1 VTVSESQPLLCDVIA
16 APTMAELRAR
26 RAAVENAGP
35 AGGGGADLIELR
47 LDTVDRPDV
56 AGALQGRRRPVLV
69 TCRATWEGGHFKGSE
84 EERQRILRE
93 ALETGAEYVD
103 IEWKAQGV
111 DRWLRP
117 EDRPRV
123 VLSFHD
129 FERMPADLAGV
140 VREMRATGAGV
151 VKVAARAKALRDL
164 LPLLEAGRAHAASGG
179 EASAAASASASVG
192 AAAAAGQRTVLIA
205 MGMSGVASRILAA
218 HFRSCWTY
226 AGPAVAPGQIEASR
240 LLDEF
245 RFRSITPH
253 TQVYAVVGQPITHSI
268 SPAMHNAAFAAEGID
283 AVYIPCEAAD
293 IDDFF
298 VLAEALPIVGASV
311 TAPFKLDAY
320 ERSEAMDDDV
330 KQVGAANTLRR
341 KANGSGN
348 GSANGSGWE
357 SRNTD
362 VAGFMAPLPS
372 RLTLR
377 GARAAI
383 LGTGGAARA
392 VAVGLGAAGA
402 IVTVHARNTAN
413 GTEVAALAN
422 GSVRAWGGPG
432 DSLGLDGGAAQG
444 DGEHWDLL
452 VNTTPIGTFPAVTDT
467 PIEALTRVPAGQLKG
482 RVAYDLV
489 YNPRPT
495 RLLRDAAAAG
505 CATLD
510 GLDMLVEQAA
520 RQFEW
525 WTGRKPSTEVMR
537 EAAERRLAEMAAE
550 DTAHERANE
559 GAATQR

>member
-1 VTVSESQPLLCDVIA
+1 VTAFQSQPLLCDVIA
-16 APTMAELRAR
+16 VPTMAELRAQR
-26 RAAVENAGP
+26 TAVENAGP
-35 AGGGGADLIELR
+35 AGGAGADLIELR

-56 AGALQGRRRPVLV
+56 AAALQSRRRPVLV
-69 TCRATWEGGHFKGSE
+69 TCRASWEGGHFKGSE
-84 EERQRILRE
+84 EERQRILRD
-93 ALETGAEYVD
+93 ALDAGAEYVD

-111 DRWLRP
+111 DRWLRA
-117 EDRPRV
+117 EDKPRV
-123 VLSFHD
+123 VRSFHD
-129 FERMPADLAGV
+129 FEGMPADLAGV
-140 VREMRATGAGV
+140 VRDMRATGSGV
-151 VKVAARAKALRDL
+151 VKVAARARALRDL
-164 LPLLEAGRAHAASGG
+164 LPLLDVGRAHAANGSI
-179 EASAAASASASVG
+179 ASAGIAG
-192 AAAAAGQRTVLIA
+192 ARAEGGQRTVLIA

-240 LLDEF
+240 LLHEF
-245 RFRSITPH
+245 RFRTITPH
-253 TQVYAVVGQPITHSI
+253 TRVYAVVGQPITHSI

-298 VLAEALPIVGASV
+298 ALAEILPIAGASV

-341 KANGSGN
+341 RASANGSL
-348 GSANGSGWE
+348 NGSGWE

-362 VAGFMAPLPS
+362 VAGFMAPLHA
-372 RLTLR
+372 RLALH

-402 IVTVHARNTAN
+402 AVTVHARNTAA
-413 GTEVAALAN
+413 GAEVAALAN
-422 GSVRAWGGPG
+422 GSVCAWGGPS
-432 DSLGLDGGAAQG
+432 DSLGLDGGADATS
-444 DGEHWDLL
+444 WDLL

-537 EAAERRLAEMAAE
+537 AAAERRLIEMSQE
-550 DTAHERANE
+550 KDL
-559 GAATQR
+559 

>member
-1 VTVSESQPLLCDVIA
+1 VTVPEPLPMLCDVIT

-26 RAAVENAGP
+26 RTAVEDAGP
-35 AGGGGADLIELR
+35 AGGAGADLIELR

-69 TCRATWEGGHFKGSE
+69 TCRAVWEGGHFKGSE
-84 EERQRILRE
+84 DERQRILRE
-93 ALETGAEYVD
+93 ALEAGAEYVD
-103 IEWKAQGV
+103 IEWKARGV
-111 DRWLRP
+111 EQWLRP
-117 EDRPRV
+117 ADRPRV

-129 FERMPADLAGV
+129 FENMPADLSGV
-140 VREMRATGAGV
+140 VREMRATGSGV

-164 LPLLEAGRAHAASGG
+164 LALLDVGRAHAAGG
-179 EASAAASASASVG
+179 GDGSAG
-192 AAAAAGQRTVLIA
+192 APSGQRTVLIA

-226 AGPAVAPGQIEASR
+226 AGAAVAPGQIDASR
-240 LLDEF
+240 LLHEF
-245 RFRSITPH
+245 RFRSLTPR
-253 TQVYAVVGQPITHSI
+253 TQVYAVVGQPIAHSI

-298 VLAEALPIVGASV
+298 ALAEALPIAGASV

-341 KANGSGN
+341 HASGR
-348 GSANGSGWE
+348 GWE

-362 VAGFMAPLPS
+362 VAGFMAPLHA
-372 RLTLR
+372 RLTLS

-402 IVTVHARNTAN
+402 IVTVHARNTAA
-413 GTEVAALAN
+413 GAEVAALAN
-422 GSVRAWGGPG
+422 GAVRSWGGPS
-432 DSLGLDGGAAQG
+432 DTLGLGGEVDARETADRAAS
-444 DGEHWDLL
+444 WDLL
-452 VNTTPIGTFPAVTDT
+452 VNTTPIGTFPAVTET
-467 PIEALTRVPAGQLKG
+467 PVESLARVPAGQLKG

-495 RLLRDAAAAG
+495 RLLREAAAAG
-505 CATLD
+505 CVTFD

-537 EAAERRLAEMAAE
+537 KAAERRLIQMSAEQ
-550 DTAHERANE
+550 TADESAVTHR
-559 GAATQR
+559 

>member
-1 VTVSESQPLLCDVIA
+1 MTVRESQPLLCDVIA
-16 APTMAELRAR
+16 APTMSELRAR
-26 RAAVENAGP
+26 RVAVENAGP
-35 AGGGGADLIELR
+35 AGGAGADLIELR

-56 AGALQGRRRPVLV
+56 AGALQGRRRPALV
-69 TCRATWEGGHFKGSE
+69 TCRAAWEGGHFKGSE

-93 ALETGAEYVD
+93 ALAAGAEYVD

-111 DRWLRP
+111 DRWLPR
-117 EDRPRV
+117 EDRSRV

-129 FERMPADLAGV
+129 FESMPPDVAGV
-140 VREMRATGAGV
+140 VRDMRARGTGI
-151 VKVAARAKALRDL
+151 VKVAARAKTLRDL
-164 LPLLEAGRAHAASGG
+164 LPLLEAGRAQAAASGG
-179 EASAAASASASVG
+179 DASATGDGRAGMGDAG
-192 AAAAAGQRTVLIA
+192 GQRTVLIA

-218 HFRSCWTY
+218 HFQSCWTY

-240 LLDEF
+240 LLNEF
-245 RFRSITPH
+245 RFRSITPR
-253 TQVYAVVGQPITHSI
+253 TSVYAVVGQPIAHSI

-293 IDDFF
+293 FEDFLA
-298 VLAEALPIVGASV
+298 LAEILPIAGASV

-341 KANGSGN
+341 KTNG
-348 GSANGSGWE
+348 GWE
-357 SRNTD
+357 GRNTD
-362 VAGFMAPLPS
+362 VAGFMAPLHS

-413 GTEVAALAN
+413 GAEVAALAN
-422 GSVRAWGGPG
+422 GSVRTWGGPS
-432 DSLGLDGGAAQG
+432 DSLGLDGERAAA
-444 DGEHWDLL
+444 WDLL
-452 VNTTPIGTFPAVTDT
+452 VNTTPIGTFPAVTET
-467 PIEALTRVPAGQLKG
+467 PVESLTRVHAGQLKG

-525 WTGRKPSTEVMR
+525 WTGRKPSTEAMR
-537 EAAERRLAEMAAE
+537 AAAERRLAEMAAE
-550 DTAHERANE
+550 EQSHD
-559 GAATQR
+559 

>member
-1 VTVSESQPLLCDVIA
+1 MPGRNTSTSS
-16 APTMAELRAR
+16 
-26 RAAVENAGP
+26 
-35 AGGGGADLIELR
+35 
-47 LDTVDRPDV
+47 
-56 AGALQGRRRPVLV
+56 GRRR
-69 TCRATWEGGHFKGSE
+69 ASSGGCGP
-84 EERQRILRE
+84 RI
-93 ALETGAEYVD
+93 D
-103 IEWKAQGV
+103 
-111 DRWLRP
+111 
-117 EDRPRV
+117 PRV

-129 FERMPADLAGV
+129 FENMPADLAGV
-140 VREMRATGAGV
+140 VREMRATGTGV

-164 LPLLEAGRAHAASGG
+164 LPLLEAGRAHAASD
-179 EASAAASASASVG
+179 
-192 AAAAAGQRTVLIA
+192 GQRTVLIA

-226 AGPAVAPGQIEASR
+226 AGPAVAPGQIDASR
-240 LLDEF
+240 LLNEF
-245 RFRSITPH
+245 RFRTITPR
-253 TQVYAVVGQPITHSI
+253 TQVYAVVGQPIAHSI

-298 VLAEALPIVGASV
+298 ALAEALPIVGASV

-341 KANGSGN
+341 HANVTGGK
-348 GSANGSGWE
+348 GWE

-362 VAGFMAPLPS
+362 VAGFMAPLPA

-402 IVTVHARNTAN
+402 IVTVHARNTTA
-413 GTEVAALAN
+413 GAEVAALAN
-422 GSVRAWGGPG
+422 GGVRAWGGPS
-432 DSLGLDGGAAQG
+432 DSLGLGSEG
-444 DGEHWDLL
+444 DVAESASWDLL
-452 VNTTPIGTFPAVTDT
+452 VNTTPIGTFPAVTET
-467 PIEALTRVPAGQLKG
+467 PVESLARVPAGQLKG

-495 RLLRDAAAAG
+495 RLLREAAAAG

-537 EAAERRLAEMAAE
+537 AAAERRLTEMAAE
-550 DTAHERANE
+550 EQSHD
-559 GAATQR
+559 

>member
-16 APTMAELRAR
+16 APTMAELRTR
-26 RAAVENAGP
+26 RTAVEQAGP
-35 AGGGGADLIELR
+35 AGGAGADLIELR

-69 TCRATWEGGHFKGSE
+69 TCRAAWEGGHFKGSE

-93 ALETGAEYVD
+93 ALEAGADYVD

-117 EDRPRV
+117 EDRARV

-140 VREMRATGAGV
+140 VREMRATGSGV
-151 VKVAARAKALRDL
+151 VKVAARSNALRDL
-164 LPLLEAGRAHAASGG
+164 LPLLEVGRAHAASAGAGG
-179 EASAAASASASVG
+179 G
-192 AAAAAGQRTVLIA
+192 ANQRLVLIA
-205 MGMSGVASRILAA
+205 MGMTGVASRILAA

-226 AGPAVAPGQIEASR
+226 AGSEVAPGQIEGSR
-240 LLDEF
+240 LLNEF
-245 RFRSITPH
+245 RFRSITPR
-253 TQVYAVVGQPITHSI
+253 TQVYAVVGHPIAHSI

-298 VLAEALPIVGASV
+298 ALAEALPIVGSSV

-330 KQVGAANTLRR
+330 RRVGAANTLRR
-341 KANGSGN
+341 KGA
-348 GSANGSGWE
+348 ANGSGWE

-362 VAGFMAPLPS
+362 VAGFMAPLHA
-372 RLTLR
+372 RLPLR

-402 IVTVHARNTAN
+402 IVTVHARNTTA
-413 GTEVAALAN
+413 GGEVAALASGN
-422 GSVRAWGGPG
+422 VRAWGGPS
-432 DSLGLDGGAAQG
+432 DPLGLAGAGPAATAGTGASGEGAAS
-444 DGEHWDLL
+444 WDLL
-452 VNTTPIGTFPAVTDT
+452 VNTTPIGTFPAVMET
-467 PIEALTRVPAGQLKG
+467 PLESLARVPAGQLKG

-525 WTGRKPSTEVMR
+525 WTGRRPSVDVMR
-537 EAAERRLAEMAAE
+537 AAAERRLTEMAAAE
-550 DTAHERANE
+550 QSHEQALR
-559 GAATQR
+559 R

>member
-1 VTVSESQPLLCDVIA
+1 VSESQPLLCDVIA

-26 RAAVENAGP
+26 RTAVEQAGP
-35 AGGGGADLIELR
+35 AGGAGADLIELR

-56 AGALQGRRRPVLV
+56 AGALEGRRRPVLV

-93 ALETGAEYVD
+93 ALDAGAEYVD

-117 EDRPRV
+117 KDRPRV
-123 VLSFHD
+123 VVSFHD

-140 VREMRATGAGV
+140 VREMRATGSGV
-151 VKVAARAKALRDL
+151 VKVAARSNALRDL
-164 LPLLEAGRAHAASGG
+164 LPLLEAGRAHAASG
-179 EASAAASASASVG
+179 ADAI
-192 AAAAAGQRTVLIA
+192 AAAGQRLVLIA
-205 MGMSGVASRILAA
+205 MGMTGVASRILAA
-218 HFRSCWTY
+218 HFGSCWTY
-226 AGPAVAPGQIEASR
+226 AGSAVAPGQIDASR

-245 RFRSITPH
+245 HFRSITPR
-253 TQVYAVVGQPITHSI
+253 TQVYAVVGQPIAHSI

-298 VLAEALPIVGASV
+298 ALAEALPIAGSSV

-320 ERSEAMDDDV
+320 QRSEAMDDDV

-341 KANGSGN
+341 A
-348 GSANGSGWE
+348 ANGSGWE

-362 VAGFMAPLPS
+362 VAGFMAPLHA

-377 GARAAI
+377 GAHAAI

-402 IVTVHARNTAN
+402 IVTVHARNTTA
-413 GTEVAALAN
+413 GAEVAALAN
-422 GSVRAWGGPG
+422 GSVRAWGGPA
-432 DSLGLDGGAAQG
+432 DSLGLAGGGETAGADDAAS
-444 DGEHWDLL
+444 WDLL
-452 VNTTPIGTFPAVTDT
+452 VNTTPIGTFPAVMDT
-467 PIEALTRVPAGQLKG
+467 PVESLARVPAGHLKG

-495 RLLRDAAAAG
+495 RLLREAAAAG

-525 WTGRKPSTEVMR
+525 WTGRRPSTDVMR
-537 EAAERRLAEMAAE
+537 AAAERRLTEMAAE
-550 DTAHERANE
+550 DSTHDQAL
-559 GAATQR
+559 GLTVQGFQRPRR

>member
-1 VTVSESQPLLCDVIA
+1 VTVSESQPLLCDVVA
-16 APTMAELRAR
+16 VPTMAELRAR
-26 RAAVENAGP
+26 RTAIENAGP
-35 AGGGGADLIELR
+35 AGGAGADLIELR

-56 AGALQGRRRPVLV
+56 AAALQGRRRPVLV
-69 TCRATWEGGHFKGSE
+69 TCRAPWEGGHFKGSE
-84 EERQRILRE
+84 DERQRILRE
-93 ALETGAEYVD
+93 ALEAGAEYVD

-111 DRWLRP
+111 ERWLRP
-117 EDRPRV
+117 EDKPRV

-129 FERMPADLAGV
+129 FEGMPADLAGV
-140 VREMRATGAGV
+140 VRDMRATGSGI

-164 LPLLEAGRAHAASGG
+164 LPLLEVGRANAGG
-179 EASAAASASASVG
+179 GGVGAGALADASASAG
-192 AAAAAGQRTVLIA
+192 AAAGGQRIVLIA

-218 HFRSCWTY
+218 HFRSCFTY

-240 LLDEF
+240 LLNEF
-245 RFRSITPH
+245 RFRSLTPRTH
-253 TQVYAVVGQPITHSI
+253 IYAVVGQPIAHSI

-298 VLAEALPIVGASV
+298 ALAEILPIAGASV

-341 KANGSGN
+341 RATANGN
-348 GSANGSGWE
+348 VSANGSSWE

-362 VAGFMAPLPS
+362 VAGFMAPLHS

-413 GTEVAALAN
+413 GAEVAALAN

-432 DSLGLDGGAAQG
+432 DSLGLDEAAGVDDGAS
-444 DGEHWDLL
+444 WDLL
-452 VNTTPIGTFPAVTDT
+452 VNTTPIGTYPAVTDT
-467 PIEALTRVPAGQLKG
+467 PIEALTRVPTGRLAG

-495 RLLRDAAAAG
+495 RMLRDAAAAG

-525 WTGRKPSTEVMR
+525 WTGRRPSTEVMR
-537 EAAERRLAEMAAE
+537 AAAERRLTDMAAE
-550 DTAHERANE
+550 EQSHD
-559 GAATQR
+559 

>member
-1 VTVSESQPLLCDVIA
+1 
-16 APTMAELRAR
+16 MAELRAR
-26 RAAVENAGP
+26 RTAVENAGP
-35 AGGGGADLIELR
+35 AGGAGADLIELR

-56 AGALQGRRRPVLV
+56 AAALQGRRRPVLV
-69 TCRATWEGGHFKGSE
+69 TCRAVWEGGHFKGSE

-93 ALETGAEYVD
+93 ALEAGAEYVD

-129 FERMPADLAGV
+129 FESMPADLAGV
-140 VREMRATGAGV
+140 VRDMRATGAGV
-151 VKVAARAKALRDL
+151 VKVAARAKELRDL
-164 LPLLEAGRAHAASGG
+164 LPLLDVGRT
-179 EASAAASASASVG
+179 AAADK
-192 AAAAAGQRTVLIA
+192 QRTVLIA

-218 HFRSCWTY
+218 HFRSCFTY

-240 LLDEF
+240 LLNEF
-245 RFRSITPH
+245 RFRNITPR
-253 TQVYAVVGQPITHSI
+253 TQVYAVVGQPIAHSI

-283 AVYIPCEAAD
+283 AVYIPCEASD

-298 VLAEALPIVGASV
+298 ALAEALPIVGSSV
-311 TAPFKLDAY
+311 TAPFKLDAH
-320 ERSEAMDDDV
+320 ERSEAMDEDV

-341 KANGSGN
+341 KANGS
-348 GSANGSGWE
+348 ATRSGWE

-362 VAGFMAPLPS
+362 VAGFMAPLHS

-392 VAVGLGAAGA
+392 VAVGLGVAGA
-402 IVTVHARNTAN
+402 IVTVHARNTTA
-413 GTEVAALAN
+413 GAEVAALAN

-432 DSLGLDGGAAQG
+432 DSLGLDGAGETAGADAAAS
-444 DGEHWDLL
+444 WDLL
-452 VNTTPIGTFPAVTDT
+452 VNTTPIGTFPAVTET
-467 PIEALTRVPAGQLKG
+467 PIEALTRVAAGQLKG

-525 WTGRKPSTEVMR
+525 WTGRRPSPEVMR
-537 EAAERRLAEMAAE
+537 AAAERRLTEMAAE
-550 DTAHERANE
+550 EQSHD
-559 GAATQR
+559 

>member
-1 VTVSESQPLLCDVIA
+1 VTASQSQPLLCDVIA
-16 APTMAELRAR
+16 VPTMAELRAR
-26 RAAVENAGP
+26 RTAVENAGP
-35 AGGGGADLIELR
+35 AGGAGADLIELR

-56 AGALQGRRRPVLV
+56 AAALQSRRRPVLV
-69 TCRATWEGGHFKGSE
+69 TCRASWEGGHFKGSE
-84 EERQRILRE
+84 EERQRILRD
-93 ALETGAEYVD
+93 ALDAGAEYVD
-103 IEWKAQGV
+103 IEWKAPNV

-117 EDRPRV
+117 EDKPRV
-123 VLSFHD
+123 VRSFHD
-129 FERMPADLAGV
+129 FEGMPADLAGV
-140 VREMRATGAGV
+140 VRDMRATGSGI

-164 LPLLEAGRAHAASGG
+164 LPLLEVGRAHTANGG
-179 EASAAASASASVG
+179 IAG
-192 AAAAAGQRTVLIA
+192 AGVEGGQRIVLIA

-240 LLDEF
+240 LLHEF
-245 RFRSITPH
+245 RFRAITPH
-253 TQVYAVVGQPITHSI
+253 THAYAVVGQPITHSI

-298 VLAEALPIVGASV
+298 ALAEILPIVGASV

-341 KANGSGN
+341 KASASGSGN
-348 GSANGSGWE
+348 GSVNGSGWE

-362 VAGFMAPLPS
+362 VAGFMAPLHS

-402 IVTVHARNTAN
+402 AVTVHARNTAA
-413 GTEVAALAN
+413 GAEVAALAN
-422 GSVRAWGGPG
+422 GSVRAWGGPS
-432 DSLGLDGGAAQG
+432 DSLGLEGPDNQGAQ
-444 DGEHWDLL
+444 WDLL

-467 PIEALTRVPAGQLKG
+467 PVESLARVPAGQLKG

-495 RLLRDAAAAG
+495 RLLRDAAEAG

-537 EAAERRLAEMAAE
+537 AAAERRLIEMSKE
-550 DTAHERANE
+550 KDL
-559 GAATQR
+559 

>member
-16 APTMAELRAR
+16 VPTMAELRAR
-26 RAAVENAGP
+26 RTAVENAGP
-35 AGGGGADLIELR
+35 AGGAGADLIELR

-69 TCRATWEGGHFKGSE
+69 TCRAPWEGGHFKGSE

-93 ALETGAEYVD
+93 ALDAGAEYVD
-103 IEWKAQGV
+103 IEWKAPGV

-117 EDRPRV
+117 EHRPRV

-129 FERMPADLAGV
+129 FEGMPADLAGV
-140 VREMRATGAGV
+140 VRDMRATGSGV
-151 VKVAARAKALRDL
+151 VKVAGRAKTLRDL
-164 LPLLEAGRAHAASGG
+164 LPLLEVGRAHAASVGGDASAGGG
-179 EASAAASASASVG
+179 ELAGASG
-192 AAAAAGQRTVLIA
+192 ARQRTVLIA

-240 LLDEF
+240 LLNEF
-245 RFRSITPH
+245 RFRSITPR
-253 TQVYAVVGQPITHSI
+253 TLIYAVVGQPIAHSI

-298 VLAEALPIVGASV
+298 ALAGILPIVGASV

-341 KANGSGN
+341 KAN
-348 GSANGSGWE
+348 ANGSGWE

-362 VAGFMAPLPS
+362 VAGFMAPLHT

-402 IVTVHARNTAN
+402 IVTVHARNTTA
-413 GTEVAALAN
+413 GAEVAALAN

-432 DSLGLDGGAAQG
+432 DPLGLDAGEAAGAAAQ
-444 DGEHWDLL
+444 DTATWDLL
-452 VNTTPIGTFPAVTDT
+452 VNTTPIGTFPAVADT
-467 PIEALTRVPAGQLKG
+467 PVEALARVRAGRLEG

-525 WTGRKPSTEVMR
+525 WTGRKPSVEVMR
-537 EAAERRLAEMAAE
+537 AAAERRLIEMSAVE
-550 DTAHERANE
+550 TADESAV
-559 GAATQR
+559 TQR

>member
-1 VTVSESQPLLCDVIA
+1 MTVSGSQPLLCDVVA
-16 APTMAELRAR
+16 VPTMAELRAR
-26 RAAVENAGP
+26 RTAIEEAGP
-35 AGGGGADLIELR
+35 AGGAGADLIELR

-56 AGALQGRRRPVLV
+56 AAALEGRRRPVLV
-69 TCRATWEGGHFKGSE
+69 TCRAAWEGGHFKGSE

-93 ALETGAEYVD
+93 ALDAGAEYVD
-103 IEWKAQGV
+103 IEWKAEGV

-117 EDRPRV
+117 ADRPRV
-123 VLSFHD
+123 VRSFHD
-129 FERMPADLAGV
+129 FEGMPADFAGV
-140 VREMRATGAGV
+140 VREMRATGSGV

-164 LPLLEAGRAHAASGG
+164 LPLLEAGRA
-179 EASAAASASASVG
+179 AASAG
-192 AAAAAGQRTVLIA
+192 ADAAAGQRTVLIA
-205 MGMSGVASRILAA
+205 MGISGVASRILAA

-226 AGPAVAPGQIEASR
+226 AGPAVAPGQIESSR
-240 LLDEF
+240 LLGEF
-245 RFRSITPH
+245 RFRGITPR
-253 TQVYAVVGQPITHSI
+253 TAIYAVVGQPIAHSI

-283 AVYIPCEAAD
+283 AVYIPCEAVD

-298 VLAEALPIVGASV
+298 ALAEILPIAGASV

-330 KQVGAANTLRR
+330 TQVGAANTLRR
-341 KANGSGN
+341 KAGVNGSG
-348 GSANGSGWE
+348 GSAWE

-372 RLTLR
+372 RMTLR

-402 IVTVHARNTAN
+402 VVTVHARNTAN
-413 GTEVAALAN
+413 GAEVAALAN
-422 GSVRAWGGPG
+422 GSVRAWGGPA
-432 DSLGLDGGAAQG
+432 DSLGLEGGADAAS
-444 DGEHWDLL
+444 WDLI

-467 PIEALTRVPAGQLKG
+467 PVEALTRVPAGQLKG

-495 RLLRDAAAAG
+495 RLLREAAAAG

-525 WTGRKPSTEVMR
+525 WTGRRPSTEVMR
-537 EAAERRLAEMAAE
+537 AAAERRLSEMS
-550 DTAHERANE
+550 HEKDH
-559 GAATQR
+559 

>member
-1 VTVSESQPLLCDVIA
+1 VTLSVDQPLICDVIA

-26 RAAVENAGP
+26 RTAVENSGQ
-35 AGGGGADLIELR
+35 ADLIELR
-47 LDTVDRPDV
+47 LDMVDRPDV

-69 TCRATWEGGHFKGSE
+69 TCRAPFEGGHFKGSE

-93 ALETGAEYVD
+93 ALEAGAEYVD
-103 IEWKAQGV
+103 VEWKAQGV

-117 EDRPRV
+117 EDRSRV

-129 FERMPADLAGV
+129 FEGMPADLAAV
-140 VREMRATGAGV
+140 VREMRATGSGV

-164 LPLLEAGRAHAASGG
+164 LPLLDVGRTG
-179 EASAAASASASVG
+179 EG
-192 AAAAAGQRTVLIA
+192 AAGQRTVLIA

-240 LLDEF
+240 LLNEF
-245 RFRSITPH
+245 RFRAITPR
-253 TQVYAVVGQPITHSI
+253 TQVYAVVGQPIAHSI

-283 AVYIPCEAAD
+283 AVYIPCEAVD
-293 IDDFF
+293 FDDF
-298 VLAEALPIVGASV
+298 VALAEILPIAGASV

-341 KANGSGN
+341 KASA
-348 GSANGSGWE
+348 SANGSAWE

-362 VAGFMAPLPS
+362 VAGFMAPLNS

-402 IVTVHARNTAN
+402 IVTVHARNTTN
-413 GTEVAALAN
+413 GAEVAALAN
-422 GSVRAWGGPG
+422 GSVHAWGGPG
-432 DSLGLDGGAAQG
+432 DSLGLDGGDAA
-444 DGEHWDLL
+444 WDLI
-452 VNTTPIGTFPAVTDT
+452 VNTTPIGTFPAVLDT
-467 PIEALTRVPAGQLKG
+467 PVEALARVRAGQLAG

-525 WTGRKPSTEVMR
+525 WTGRKPSTEIMR
-537 EAAERRLAEMAAE
+537 AAAERRLAEMAAE
-550 DTAHERANE
+550 EQSHEEQVSR
-559 GAATQR
+559 R

>member
-1 VTVSESQPLLCDVIA
+1 LVGLFNFAARKNREPRLSPRRLTVTASESQPLLCDVIA

-26 RAAVENAGP
+26 RTAVEQAGP
-35 AGGGGADLIELR
+35 PGGAGADLIELR

-56 AGALQGRRRPVLV
+56 AEALQGRRRPVLV
-69 TCRATWEGGHFKGSE
+69 TCRAAWEGGHFKGSE
-84 EERQRILRE
+84 EERQQILRD
-93 ALETGAEYVD
+93 ALDAGAEYVD

-140 VREMRATGAGV
+140 VREMRATGSGV
-151 VKVAARAKALRDL
+151 VKVAARSKALRDL
-164 LPLLEAGRAHAASGG
+164 LPLLDVGRAHAASGG
-179 EASAAASASASVG
+179 DAIAG
-192 AAAAAGQRTVLIA
+192 ANQRLVLIA
-205 MGMSGVASRILAA
+205 MGMTGVASRILAA

-226 AGPAVAPGQIEASR
+226 AGSEVAPGQIDASR

-245 RFRSITPH
+245 RFRSITPR
-253 TQVYAVVGQPITHSI
+253 TQVYAVVGHPIAHSI

-298 VLAEALPIVGASV
+298 ALAEALPIVGSSV

-320 ERSEAMDDDV
+320 QRSEAVDDDV
-330 KQVGAANTLRR
+330 KQVGAANTLRH
-341 KANGSGN
+341 KAT
-348 GSANGSGWE
+348 ANGSGWE

-362 VAGFMAPLPS
+362 VAGFMAPLHA

-392 VAVGLGAAGA
+392 VVAGLGAAGA
-402 IVTVHARNTAN
+402 IVTVHARNTAA
-413 GTEVAALAN
+413 GEEVAALAN
-422 GSVRAWGGPG
+422 GSVRAWGGPS
-432 DSLGLDGGAAQG
+432 DSLELAA
-444 DGEHWDLL
+444 WDLL
-452 VNTTPIGTFPAVTDT
+452 VNTTPIGTFPAVSET
-467 PIEALTRVPAGQLKG
+467 PVESLARVPVGQLKG

-495 RLLRDAAAAG
+495 RLLREAAAAG

-525 WTGRKPSTEVMR
+525 WTGRRPSTEVMR
-537 EAAERRLAEMAAE
+537 AAAERRLEEM
-550 DTAHERANE
+550 
-559 GAATQR
+559 

>member
-1 VTVSESQPLLCDVIA
+1 MTVSESQPLLCDVVA

-26 RAAVENAGP
+26 RTAVENAGP
-35 AGGGGADLIELR
+35 AGGAGADLIELR

-56 AGALQGRRRPVLV
+56 AAALQGRRRPVLV

-84 EERQRILRE
+84 DERQRILRE
-93 ALETGAEYVD
+93 ALEAGAEYVD

-117 EDRPRV
+117 EDRSRV
-123 VLSFHD
+123 VLSYHD
-129 FERMPADLAGV
+129 FERMPSDLAGV
-140 VREMRATGAGV
+140 VREMRATGSGV

-164 LPLLEAGRAHAASGG
+164 LPLLEVGRAQAA
-179 EASAAASASASVG
+179 G
-192 AAAAAGQRTVLIA
+192 AGGQRTVLIA

-240 LLDEF
+240 LLNEF
-245 RFRSITPH
+245 RFRSITPR
-253 TQVYAVVGQPITHSI
+253 TQVYAVVGQPIAHSI

-283 AVYIPCEAAD
+283 AVYIPCEAVD
-293 IDDFF
+293 FDDFLA
-298 VLAEALPIVGASV
+298 LAEILPIVGASV

-320 ERSEAMDDDV
+320 ERGEAMDDDV
-330 KQVGAANTLRR
+330 KQVGAANTLRL
-341 KANGSGN
+341 KASVNGSG
-348 GSANGSGWE
+348 SAWE

-372 RLTLR
+372 RMTLR

-402 IVTVHARNTAN
+402 IVTVHARNTTSGA
-413 GTEVAALAN
+413 EVAALAN
-422 GSVRAWGGPG
+422 GSVRAWGGPS
-432 DSLGLDGGAAQG
+432 DPLGLDGSGEAAAAG
-444 DGEHWDLL
+444 TRDAAWDLL
-452 VNTTPIGTFPAVTDT
+452 VNTTPIGTFPAVMET
-467 PIEALTRVPAGQLKG
+467 PIEALTRARAGQLTG

-495 RLLRDAAAAG
+495 RMLRDAAAAG

-525 WTGRKPSTEVMR
+525 WTGRRPSTEVMR
-537 EAAERRLAEMAAE
+537 AAAERRLIEMSAEE
-550 DTAHERANE
+550 TADESAI
-559 GAATQR
+559 TQR

>member
-1 VTVSESQPLLCDVIA
+1 VPESQPLLCDVIA

-26 RAAVENAGP
+26 RMAVENAGA
-35 AGGGGADLIELR
+35 AGGAGADLIELR

-56 AGALQGRRRPVLV
+56 AAALEGRRRPVLV

-93 ALETGAEYVD
+93 ALEAGAEFVD
-103 IEWKAQGV
+103 IEWKAEGV
-111 DRWLRP
+111 ERWLRV

-123 VLSFHD
+123 VLSYHD
-129 FERMPADLAGV
+129 FEGMPADLAGV

-164 LPLLEAGRAHAASGG
+164 LPLLDAGRAHAAAGG
-179 EASAAASASASVG
+179 DDANAASASVG
-192 AAAAAGQRTVLIA
+192 AGAAAGQRTVLIA

-240 LLDEF
+240 LLNEF
-245 RFRSITPH
+245 RFRSITPR
-253 TQVYAVVGQPITHSI
+253 TQLYAVVGQPIAHSI

-298 VLAEALPIVGASV
+298 ALAEALPIVGSSV

-341 KANGSGN
+341 A
-348 GSANGSGWE
+348 ANGSGWE

-362 VAGFMAPLPS
+362 VAGFMAPLHS

-402 IVTVHARNTAN
+402 IVTVHARNTTN
-413 GTEVAALAN
+413 GAEVAALAN

-432 DSLGLDGGAAQG
+432 DSLGLDGSDARSDA
-444 DGEHWDLL
+444 ERWDLI

-525 WTGRKPSTEVMR
+525 WTGRRPSTELMR
-537 EAAERRLAEMAAE
+537 AAAERRLTEMAAE
-550 DTAHERANE
+550 DSAHD
-559 GAATQR
+559 